1 MREHVMSSGMFDH
14 KQTLAYVSAH
24 LSRILANRM
33 REELAPLGLLPA
45 QFTAIAEIAQ
55 DEGLTQKQLVERL
68 DLEQPGVAR
77 TLNTMEAE
85 GWIERRA
92 SNGAQGLHLTQK
104 ARDVLPRALGAIQ
117 GLNRDALRELS
128 RTEREHLIDALED
141 AVTGARK
148 K

>member
-1 MREHVMSSGMFDH
+1 MVGMFDH

-77 TLNTMEAE
+77 TLTTME
-85 GWIERRA
+85 GDDWIERRA
-92 SNGAQGLHLTQK
+92 TGTGQGLYLTQR

-117 GLNRDALRELS
+117 ALNKDALRELT
-128 RTEREHLIDALED
+128 RTEREHLLDALEE
-141 AVTGARK
+141 AVRTSRK
-148 K
+148 R

>member
-1 MREHVMSSGMFDH
+1 MLTVMFDH

-45 QFTAIAEIAQ
+45 QFTAIAEIAR

-92 SNGAQGLHLTQK
+92 ASGVQALHLTQK

-117 GLNRDALRELS
+117 ALNRDALRDLS

-141 AVTGARK
+141 AVVAARK
-148 K
+148 T

>member
-1 MREHVMSSGMFDH
+1 MGEHVMSAGMFDH

-24 LSRILANRM
+24 LSRILANRL

-45 QFTAIAEIAQ
+45 QFTAMAEIAQ

-77 TLNTMEAE
+77 TLTTMEGE
-85 GWIERRA
+85 GWVERRVTDKV
-92 SNGAQGLHLTQK
+92 QGLYLTAR
-104 ARDVLPRALGAIQ
+104 ARDVLPRALGAVQ
-117 GLNRDALRELS
+117 ALNRDALKDLS

-141 AVTGARK
+141 AVSGARRK
-148 K
+148 